1 MSISFVPFQQ
11 CIRICAV
18 KIYPHTSQ
26 EMFWQRLRQ
35 PYGGG
40 GSILLGEWFDWEA
53 FHQSF
58 HSSGPPVSS
67 FWVSGEGYSPGG
79 SESMVGSKLLR
90 RKMIDSLTG
99 RKEKKIFLT
108 LQKRYDP
115 QAQAL
120 WIYRAISLPPCPS
133 ASHIQGTGCLEV
145 DGSAK
150 HLRSGNSF
158 GIHSHLPVRPSTLC
172 QCLHQDCY
180 DHCLPR
186 PAGPKSHQTMT
197 DQRRLIQLHNEMI
210 NQKI

>member
-53 FHQSF
+53 FHQTF
-58 HSSGPPVSS
+58 PSSGPPVSS

-79 SESMVGSKLLR
+79 SESVVGSKLLR

-99 RKEKKIFLT
+99 RKEDFFLT
-108 LQKRYDP
+108 LQKRYNP

-120 WIYRAISLPPCPS
+120 WIYRAISLPPLPFCLSHPGDWVPGRGWVPS
-133 ASHIQGTGCLEV
+133 FAREIQGLPKDLV
-145 DGSAK
+145 
-150 HLRSGNSF
+150 RS
-158 GIHSHLPVRPSTLC
+158 
-172 QCLHQDCY
+172 
-180 DHCLPR
+180 
-186 PAGPKSHQTMT
+186 
-197 DQRRLIQLHNEMI
+197 
-210 NQKI
+210 